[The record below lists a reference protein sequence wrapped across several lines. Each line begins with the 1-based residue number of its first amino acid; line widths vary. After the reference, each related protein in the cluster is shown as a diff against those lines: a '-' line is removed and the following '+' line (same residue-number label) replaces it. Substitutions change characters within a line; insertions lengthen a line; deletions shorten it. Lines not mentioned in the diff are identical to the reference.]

1 MLREG
6 SMAFSCVL
14 VSAEGVVVEWY
25 SGSKLCVWGKGNVGA
40 ETASTGIGS
49 LFKNR
54 QESSLCK

>member
-1 MLREG
+1 
-6 SMAFSCVL
+6 MAFSCVL